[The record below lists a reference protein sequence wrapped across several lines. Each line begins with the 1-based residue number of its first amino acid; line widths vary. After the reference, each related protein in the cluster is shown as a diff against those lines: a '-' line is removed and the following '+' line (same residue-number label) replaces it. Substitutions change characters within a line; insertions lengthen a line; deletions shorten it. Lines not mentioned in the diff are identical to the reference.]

1 MKKTST
7 LFRITLILMI
17 TGLFSIQLAQ
27 AQKFTYSDPLNK
39 AGFTLNEQTR
49 GGVTIDYSIKSFT
62 MAPVEING
70 RGMKNIELPGFW
82 LPNDEGAPNL
92 PGGGKYI
99 AIPQGAVPVLKIV
112 SQRTESYKNIDIAP
126 APRIPLDTDN
136 GPLEYPTRTDIY
148 SMNAFYPASPVI
160 LSQPSKIRGVDIV
173 MLGITPFQYNPVTKE
188 LIVYRDI
195 KIEIEFQGGYGQFG
209 EERLRSRFWDPILS
223 DALLN
228 YQSIPA
234 IDYGKRAIAN
244 RSNDGCEYL
253 IIVPDGEDF
262 MTWANLIKTF
272 RIRQGIT
279 TEIRTLT
286 DIGGNS
292 ASVIEAYI
300 NNVYNTWDPVPSA
313 ILLMADYGTN
323 QNSSIIAPIWSH
335 TGYNSCASDNI
346 YGDVDNDDMPEIVM
360 ARMVANNN
368 TELETMVTK
377 FINYE
382 SNPPASPAFYDHP
395 ITALGWQTERWFQIC
410 SETVGGYFKNVQG
423 KNPVRINEIY
433 SGNPNSDP
441 WSTADNTQVV
451 LDEFG
456 PTGLGYIPSSPQQL
470 GNWSGGDATDVNNA
484 INAGA
489 FILQHRDH
497 GAETGWGE
505 PAYNNSNINGL
516 TNTDLTFVF
525 SINCLTGKYNWSS
538 ECFVEKFH
546 RYRYNNVNSGALAV
560 LGASEVSYS
569 FVNDTY
575 VWGVFDNMWPD
586 FMPEYGSTPAE
597 RGLLPAFAN
606 AAGKY
611 FLQQSSWPHNGGD
624 KEVTYNL
631 FHHFGD
637 AFLTLYS
644 EVPQDLT
651 ILHDGIIL
659 AGMNE
664 FTISADTGSTICLTV
679 GDNII
684 GLAQGTGSPVIVTIP
699 PQSIGTTV
707 LLTVTK
713 TNYYRYEET
722 LEVIPAEGA
731 YCLYDEHT
739 IADGDG
745 GNGNGLVDYNE
756 TVGLNLGIRN
766 VGLSNGDSVTVTIST
781 IDPFIT
787 LNDNT
792 EFYGEIPAGQT
803 VTIDN
808 GFSFTTA
815 ENIPDQH
822 EVIFSIISTDGTHTW
837 NSSFMLKVN
846 APQLSINTLTINDQA
861 NGNGNGK
868 LDPGEQVTMTINY
881 SNSGHAAAYDVDVY
895 LEGQSGFVEVL
906 NPTQN
911 FSSIGFLGMFNKV
924 FDVTVDVDAP
934 DGIVVNFNN
943 ELTMGSLFQDKIF
956 CEKISALIED
966 FETGNFTKFNWQF
979 AGNLPWETS
988 IAYPYE
994 GFFSA
999 RSGAITANQMSEIKL
1014 SYQVM
1019 SGDTIAFVRKVSS
1032 EPADKLQ
1039 FYIGNELMGE
1049 WSGVNEGWRRE
1060 AYYITPGYK
1069 TFKWVYSKNASTNG
1083 GSDKGWLDNIVL
1095 PPRMSLTIW
1104 AGPDEKICSGNS
1116 FQVVDSY
1123 GTDYSS
1129 VIWTSSGTGT
1139 FDDNTQIQ
1147 PVYTPSYEDFANG
1160 SVELTLTLADSEG
1173 NIVTDEMVLTFK
1185 YAPEAPQT
1193 AEGPGYVDLFVTT
1206 TSEYATAGF
1215 PGISEYTWYLDPAEA
1230 GIIEGT
1236 GLTSTVTWNPD
1247 YLGTAYISV
1256 TATDEC
1262 GEGENS
1268 VPFEVTVDN
1277 TVGIGNPESYGSGFS
1292 IYPNPGNGLFNIQLS
1307 SEKPDVIQM
1316 KLSNV
1321 LGEIILCK
1329 PVQMSNT
1336 KNYQLNLEDLPDGIY
1351 FLVIEGDGQSVT
1363 KKLVKK

>member
-1 MKKTST
+1 M
-7 LFRITLILMI
+7 LMI

-27 AQKFTYSDPLNK
+27 AQKITYADPLNK

-49 GGVTIDYSIKSFT
+49 GGVSISYSVESFT
-62 MAPVEING
+62 FAPTEING
-70 RGMKNIELPGFW
+70 RGMNNIELPGFW

-99 AIPQGAVPVLKIV
+99 AIPQGAVPVLKII

-136 GPLEYPTRTDIY
+136 GPLVYPTRIDIY
-148 SMNAFYPASPVI
+148 SRNAFYPASPVTV
-160 LSQPSKIRGVDIV
+160 SEPSKIRGVDVV
-173 MLGITPFQYNPVTKE
+173 MVGVTPFQYNPVTKE

-195 KIEIEFQGGYGQFG
+195 EIEIEFQGGNGQFG

-244 RSNDGCEYL
+244 RSSDGCEYL
-253 IIVPDGEDF
+253 IIVPDGADY

-272 RIRQGIT
+272 RIKQGIT

-286 DIGGNS
+286 EIGGNS
-292 ASVIEAYI
+292 TGVIEAYI

-313 ILLMADYGTN
+313 ILLMADYGNN
-323 QNSSIIAPIWSH
+323 QNSNILAPIWDN
-335 TGYNSCASDNI
+335 YCASDNI

-368 TELETMVTK
+368 TELETFVTK

-382 SNPPASPAFYDHP
+382 TNPPTNPAFYDNP

-433 SGNPNSDP
+433 EGNPNSDP
-441 WSTADNTQVV
+441 WSTAPNTQVV

-456 PTGLGYIPSSPQQL
+456 PNGLGYIPSTPQAL
-470 GNWSGGDATDVNNA
+470 GNWSGGNATAINNA
-484 INAGA
+484 INNGA

-497 GAETGWGE
+497 GMETGWGE
-505 PAYNNSNINGL
+505 PAYVNSNINGL

-525 SINCLTGKYNWSS
+525 SINCLTGKYNWSN

-560 LGASEVSYS
+560 LGASEISYS

-597 RGLLPAFAN
+597 RGLLPAFGN

-611 FLQQSSWPHNGGD
+611 FLQQSSWPYNSGD

-631 FHHFGD
+631 FHHYGD
-637 AFLTLYS
+637 AFQTLYS

-659 AGMNE
+659 AGMSE
-664 FTISADTGSTICLTV
+664 FTITTDAGSTICLTV

-684 GLAQGTGSPVIVTIP
+684 GLAQGTGSPISITIP
-699 PQSIGTTV
+699 SQSVGTTAI
-707 LLTVTK
+707 LTVTK
-713 TNYYRYEET
+713 TNYYRHEEAIQ
-722 LEVIPAEGA
+722 VIPAEGA
-731 YCLYDEHT
+731 YCLYEAHT
-739 IADGDG
+739 IDDDNG

-766 VGLSNGDSVTVTIST
+766 VGLASGDSVTVTIST

-787 LNDNT
+787 LMDTT
-792 EFYGEIPAGQT
+792 EFYGDIPAGQS

-808 GFSFTTA
+808 GFSFYAA

-822 EVIFSIISTDGTHTW
+822 QVIFNIISTDGTHTW
-837 NSSFMLKVN
+837 NSLFMLKAN
-846 APQLSINTLTINDQA
+846 APQLNINTLTINDQT

-881 SNSGHAAAYDVDVY
+881 SNTGHATAYDVDVY
-895 LEGQSGFVEVL
+895 LEGQSGFVEIL
-906 NPTQN
+906 NPAQN
-911 FSSIGFLGMFNKV
+911 FSSIGFFGVFNKV
-924 FDVTVDVDAP
+924 FDVTVDEDAQE
-934 DGIVVNFNN
+934 GIVVDFVN
-943 ELTMGSLFQDKIF
+943 ELTMGSFFQDKIF
-956 CEKISALIED
+956 CEKISARYED

-979 AGNLPWETS
+979 SGNLPWEAS
-988 IAYPYE
+988 MEYPYQ
-994 GFFSA
+994 GLFSA
-999 RSGAITANQMSEIKL
+999 RSGAITENQTSEIKI
-1014 SYQVM
+1014 SYEVM
-1019 SGDTIAFVRKVSS
+1019 SADTIAFIRKVSS

-1039 FYIGNELMGE
+1039 FYVGTELMGE
-1049 WSGVNEGWRRE
+1049 WSGVDESWRRE
-1060 AYYITPGYK
+1060 AYYITPGNK
-1069 TFKWVYSKNASTNG
+1069 TFRWVYSKNASANG

-1095 PPRMSLTIW
+1095 PQAMCLTIW
-1104 AGPDEKICSGNS
+1104 AGPDEEVCTGDPL
-1116 FQVVDSY
+1116 QLLESY
-1123 GTDYSS
+1123 GTDYST
-1129 VIWTSSGTGT
+1129 IEWTTSGTGT
-1139 FDDNTQIQ
+1139 FNDNTQIQ
-1147 PVYTPSYEDFANG
+1147 PAYIPSNEDIANG
-1160 SVELTLTLADSEG
+1160 SVELTLTLSDGEG
-1173 NIVTDEMVLTFK
+1173 NMVSDEMVLSFK

-1193 AEGPGYVDLFVTT
+1193 AEGPDYVDVYVTT
-1206 TSEYATAGF
+1206 TSDYATSGL
-1215 PGISEYTWYLDPAEA
+1215 PEISNYTWYIDPSVA
-1230 GIIEGT
+1230 GIIEGA

-1247 YLGTAYISV
+1247 YLGMAYITV
-1256 TATDEC
+1256 TAINEC
-1262 GEGENS
+1262 GEGEMS
-1268 VPFEVTVDN
+1268 VPFPVTVDN
-1277 TVGIGNPESYGSGFS
+1277 TVGIENPGNHGLGFLA
-1292 IYPNPGNGLFNIQLS
+1292 YPNPGDGLFNLQIS
-1307 SEKPDVIQM
+1307 SEKPGVIQM
-1316 KLSNV
+1316 KLNNV
-1321 LGEIILCK
+1321 LGETILSRS
-1329 PVQMSNT
+1329 VQINNT
-1336 KNYQLNLEDLPDGIY
+1336 RNYQLNLEDLPDGIY
-1351 FLVIEGDGQSVT
+1351 FLIIESNEQLVT